1 MTEQR
6 YQNFKKIV
14 DSVTSIFSE
23 YYEDEN
29 VDTQIHIK
37 PTDEI
42 PGRDTVAFDIIIRVP
57 KVKVTNEH
65 NKSVIITEVYIK
77 ISFSFA
83 GKLIGTFGIKRG
95 EYTRSQIISD
105 YCHSHIC
112 GIPKSS
118 WGNPCLGNGP
128 IRQTCI
134 TLSSEYNES
143 ILKLFCYELEG
154 FLKTESLRGVPYRKL
169 ELISGSMSRCNKYN
183 SFLYI
188 PTITFCDN
196 EIAHDFICKSDFIP
210 YLVEHLPIKFCFQE
224 GSYRLA
230 TEFSTTVLGISA
242 VFIDWYN
249 NHYLKTDLKH
259 KVTYSQLVEWDILCS
274 AMLKNGLI
282 CIPYASTRESRRQI
296 EDFPICKF
304 KGKTITIKV
313 VDDIEFTDNTF
324 NILSLGIIY
333 NIVTVLTHFI
343 NLYYAGQC
351 NRE

>member
-23 YYEDEN
+23 YYDDEN
-29 VDTQIHIK
+29 VDTHIHIK

-42 PGRDTVAFDIIIRVP
+42 PERDTVAFDIIIRVP

-95 EYTRSQIISD
+95 EYTKSQILSD

-112 GIPKSS
+112 GIPRST

-134 TLSSEYNES
+134 TLSSEYNEG

-169 ELISGSMSRCNKYN
+169 ELIGNETSRYTKQY

-188 PTITFCDN
+188 TDRAFYAN
-196 EIAHDFICKSDFIP
+196 EIAHDFICKGDFIS
-210 YLVEHLPIKFCFQE
+210 YLIEHLPVKFCFQE
-224 GSYRLA
+224 GSYKLA
-230 TEFSTTVLGISA
+230 TEFSTTVLGISEI
-242 VFIDWYN
+242 FIDWYN
-249 NHYLKTDLKH
+249 NHYLKTDLKN
-259 KVTYSQLVEWDILCS
+259 KVTYSQLLDWGILCQV
-274 AMLKNGLI
+274 MLKNGI
-282 CIPYASTRESRRQI
+282 IYIPYSNTRESRVPV
-296 EDFPICKF
+296 ENFPICTF
-304 KGKTITIKV
+304 KGKTITVKV
-313 VDDIEFTDNTF
+313 IDDTKAVNNLF
-324 NILSLGIIY
+324 NILSLGIIN
-333 NIVTVLTHFI
+333 NIVTVLTYFI